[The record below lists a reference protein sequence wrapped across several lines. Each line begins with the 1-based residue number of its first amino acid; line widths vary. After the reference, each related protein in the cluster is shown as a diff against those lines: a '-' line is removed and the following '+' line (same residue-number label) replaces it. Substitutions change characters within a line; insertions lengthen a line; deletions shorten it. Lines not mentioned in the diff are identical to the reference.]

1 MPPSN
6 CSGLIYR
13 GFFELCLGET
23 DAGREDQDLAAAL
36 GLSSDID
43 PIVGA
48 ILYCNI
54 LWACRNFGDWARA
67 NQWSLSYQRWSQA
80 CGLDFSGSCRLHRA
94 EVLGLQGT
102 LGEAEALVRASLE
115 QLAYDAPWATGDAL
129 RVLGDIHLAAGDLD
143 SAERAYRD
151 AYAIGWDPQPGF
163 AMLQLERGEDEAAYL
178 GLERSLTGRGWPT
191 LQRRGL
197 LLASL
202 ARVAARTGR
211 EERATE
217 IVTELETQPRR
228 WPMPSIRALTAE
240 AKAELFLR
248 EGKQAEASREYQ
260 SAFALWDEVGS
271 PINAAAARLALATLL
286 VESRDFAGAELELQT
301 VRQIAARV
309 DSRRLHDRSAQLEA
323 AIARGRNQA
332 A

>member
-1 MPPSN
+1 M
-6 CSGLIYR
+6 
-13 GFFELCLGET
+13 
-23 DAGREDQDLAAAL
+23 
-36 GLSSDID
+36 
-43 PIVGA
+43 
-48 ILYCNI
+48 
-54 LWACRNFGDWARA
+54 
-67 NQWSLSYQRWSQA
+67 
-80 CGLDFSGSCRLHRA
+80 
-94 EVLGLQGT
+94 
-102 LGEAEALVRASLE
+102 RASLE

-151 AYAIGWDPQPGF
+151 AYTIGWDPQPGF

-178 GLERSLTGRGWPT
+178 GLERSLIGRGWPT

-301 VRQIAARV
+301 VRQIAAR
-309 DSRRLHDRSAQLEA
+309 STPPPP
-323 AIARGRNQA
+323 
-332 A
+332 